1 MKKLIVRISLL
12 FVSMIL
18 MLESCKKEVVV
29 PENPYDKIDYGN
41 NVVPTDTLNPS
52 SIAGLHR
59 NLFLTKCAVPGC
71 HDGNFEPDFRT
82 VQSSYSTLVYAP
94 IKKNNAANTFTF
106 RVIPGDTAFS
116 VLYERITNC
125 CFVNTDDRMPQD
137 NIGTALPASDINHVA
152 TWIMNGAKD
161 INGNT
166 PNRPDQEPVLSF
178 YVAAGSDFT
187 TELSAQNNRV
197 DSIIY
202 NPFLVPANAT
212 SFYIAPSV
220 VDDIT
225 PLAQI
230 QYNKL
235 LLSTS
240 IDNFSS
246 AVQLTATFVNIPNQS
261 PVWLVSV
268 PTTNLIHGT
277 QYYMRY
283 YVNDGTHSENTEFPK
298 NNSLEYYKTYW
309 SFIYQ

>member
-1 MKKLIVRISLL
+1 MKKKILSISILLVSIILI
-12 FVSMIL
+12 
-18 MLESCKKEVVV
+18 LESCKKEVIV

-41 NVVPTDTLNPS
+41 NVVPADTLNPNT
-52 SIAGLHR
+52 IAGLHR

-94 IKKNNAANTFTF
+94 IKKNNTANTFTF

-166 PNRPDQEPVLSF
+166 PDRPDQEPVLSF
-178 YVAAGSDFT
+178 YVAVSSDFSV
-187 TELSAQNNRV
+187 ELSSQNNRV
-197 DSIIY
+197 DSIVY
-202 NPFLVPANAT
+202 NPFLIPSNAT

-225 PLAQI
+225 QLAQI

-235 LLSTS
+235 YLSTS
-240 IDNFSS
+240 IDNFSN
-246 AVQLTATFVNIPNQS
+246 AVQLTATFINIPNQS
-261 PVWLVSV
+261 PVWLVTV
-268 PTTNLIHGT
+268 PTANLTHGT
-277 QYYMRY
+277 QYFMRY
-283 YVNDGTHSENTEFPK
+283 YVNDGTHAENTEFPK
-298 NNSLEYYKTYW
+298 NNSLDYYKTYW

>member
-1 MKKLIVRISLL
+1 
-12 FVSMIL
+12 L
-18 MLESCKKEVVV
+18 MVQSCEKEVVV
-29 PENPYDKIDYGN
+29 PENPYDKVDYGN
-41 NVVPTDTLNPS
+41 NVNPTDTLS
-52 SIAGLHR
+52 ATSIAGLHR

-94 IKKNNAANTFTF
+94 IKKNNAANSFTF
-106 RVIPGDTAFS
+106 RVVPGDTAMS
-116 VLYERITNC
+116 VLHERITNC

-137 NIGTALPASDINHVA
+137 NIGTALPAVDVNNVA
-152 TWIMNGAKD
+152 TWILNGAKD

-166 PNRPDQEPVLSF
+166 PSRPDQEPVLSF
-178 YVAAGSDFT
+178 YVAVSSDFSV
-187 TELSAQNNRV
+187 ELSAQSNRV

-225 PLAQI
+225 QIGDI

-235 LLSTS
+235 YLSTS
-240 IDNFSS
+240 IDNFTS
-246 AVQLTATFVNIPNQS
+246 AVQLTATFINIPNQS

-268 PTTNLIHGT
+268 PTANLTHGT
-277 QYYMRY
+277 QYFMRY
-283 YVNDGTHSENTEFPK
+283 YVNDGTHAENTEFPK
-298 NNSLEYYKTYW
+298 NNSLEFYKTFW

>member
-246 AVQLTATFVNIPNQS
+246 AVQLTATFVYIPNQS

>member
-125 CFVNTDDRMPQD
+125 CFVNIDDRMPQD

-166 PNRPDQEPVLSF
+166 PNRPDQEPVLSY

-212 SFYIAPSV
+212 SFYLAPSI

-268 PTTNLIHGT
+268 PTENLTHGT
-277 QYYMRY
+277 QYFMRY

>member
-1 MKKLIVRISLL
+1 MKKIILSISFL
-12 FVSMIL
+12 FVSLIL

-52 SIAGLHR
+52 SIAGLHK

-94 IKKNNAANTFTF
+94 IKKNNATNTFTF

-125 CFVNTDDRMPQD
+125 CFVNADDRMPQD

-166 PNRPDQEPVLSF
+166 PNRPDQEPVLSY

-235 LLSTS
+235 FLSTS
-240 IDNFSS
+240 IDNFSG
-246 AVQLTATFVNIPNQS
+246 AVQLTATFINIPNQS

-283 YVNDGTHSENTEFPK
+283 YVNDGTHLENTEFPK